1 MRKENLNKL
10 IDFVLE
16 LSELN
21 ENVWFKDELSNKLLS
36 KKTTNI
42 SSKQL
47 DEIYEHCLN
56 NIIIDH
62 AERFYSDFKL
72 SSLKEKLIFDF
83 IRMERFRRD
92 DKFEDF
98 CLAVFQQ
105 IEGIVNELSTIE
117 LKEKFIEFLNIK
129 THKTKNKLT
138 GIYEDQTL
146 WQLIFYP
153 GLNNENLSKKI
164 SKQISEWDFLERYKL
179 ILYFYYFK
187 EKIHNYNDFQMVY
200 FLGNELYQ
208 SRNLNHRG
216 GTPTEKQK
224 ITIEKVTS
232 NSQKYYFKFLGFLE
246 DFTTRINL
254 NILS

>member
-1 MRKENLNKL
+1 MQKENLNRL
-10 IDFVLE
+10 IDFILE
-16 LSELN
+16 LSKLN
-21 ENVWFKDELSNKLLS
+21 ENGWFKDELISKLLL
-36 KKTTNI
+36 KGTINI
-42 SSKQL
+42 SSNQL

-56 NIIIDH
+56 NIINDH

-72 SSLKEKLIFDF
+72 SSIKEVLIFDF

-117 LKEKFIEFLNIK
+117 LKDKFIELLHIK
-129 THKTKNKLT
+129 THKIRNKIS
-138 GIYEDQTL
+138 GVYEDQSL
-146 WQLIFYP
+146 WQLVFYP
-153 GLNNENLSKKI
+153 SLNTENLNKKI

-179 ILYFYYFK
+179 ILYFYYFN
-187 EKIHNYNDFQMVY
+187 EKIHNYIDFQVIY

-216 GTPTEKQK
+216 GIPTEKQK
-224 ITIEKVTS
+224 ITIEKVKI
-232 NSQKYYFKFLGFLE
+232 NSPKYYFKFLGFLE
-246 DFTTRINL
+246 DFSTKINS
-254 NILS
+254 NI